1 MTPALRVAASNGPV
15 RCVKGSPPVTAS
27 HGYIAGSVTMRATTT
42 VAVSLAP
49 RTTPQAI
56 ATPGAAKASDRPCT
70 SRGASSPSTTA
81 PGAQA
86 SPTSTSEAN
95 KTKRPT
101 NKRFF
106 PPGKASSCEYRR
118 PRESGD
124 AATLDQRRWIPAFA
138 GMTKRYAVSSIWKSS
153 ISKNGDGVRGKAK
166 QDGCTLRNEC
176 AGPLVVTDDLQ
187 HFLRAA
193 H

>member
-1 MTPALRVAASNGPV
+1 MTPALRVAASKGPV
-15 RCVKGSPPVTAS
+15 RCVKGSLPVTAS
-27 HGYIAGSVTMRATTT
+27 HGYIAGSVTMRGPTP

-49 RTTPQAI
+49 RQIPQAI
-56 ATPGAAKASDRPCT
+56 ATPGAAKALDIPCS
-70 SRGASSPSTTA
+70 SRGASAPCTAA

-86 SPTSTSEAN
+86 SPTSTSEAS

-106 PPGKASSCEYRR
+106 RPRKVSTCECRR

-124 AATLDQRRWIPAFA
+124 PATLEQRRWIAAFP
-138 GMTKRYAVSSIWKSS
+138 GMTKQYAVSSIWKSS
-153 ISKNGDGVRGKAK
+153 ISKNGYGVGGKAK
-166 QDGCTLRNEC
+166 EDGCTLRNEG
-176 AGPLVVTDDLQ
+176 AGPFVVTDDLQ
-187 HFLRAA
+187 HFFRAA